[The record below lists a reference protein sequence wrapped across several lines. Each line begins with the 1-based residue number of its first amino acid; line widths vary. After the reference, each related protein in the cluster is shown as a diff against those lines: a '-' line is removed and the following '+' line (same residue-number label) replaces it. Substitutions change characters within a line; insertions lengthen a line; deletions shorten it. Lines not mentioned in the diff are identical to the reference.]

1 MAEPPFPAFGRPC
14 ERALLVPEQFG
25 LQQGFIEGRTVDG
38 DERLAFPGTG
48 LLNGAGDPFLARPRL
63 PGNQDGRLGGR
74 DRIHHLNKFAH
85 TRAAS
90 EKAGGVFTDIFPQF
104 PVLSRQP
111 GMIERPFQ
119 REVQQIEIQRL
130 FQIVIRTEPQRR
142 HSGFHGLPCGHDQN
156 RNRGVMMQNF
166 PDGRNAVHAGHAH
179 IRKHG
184 VVSPF
189 LDFFHGGIPVVG
201 LIRGISPPPEH
212 RPQHR
217 PVGTVVVHN
226 QYGRWRAHLIPPRLR
241 RQ

>member
-1 MAEPPFPAFGRPC
+1 M
-14 ERALLVPEQFG
+14 PEQFG

-38 DERLAFPGTG
+38 DERLASPGTG
-48 LLNGAGDPFLARPRL
+48 LLNGAGDPLLAGPRL

-74 DRIHHLNKFAH
+74 DRIHHLNEFAH
-85 TRAAS
+85 PRAAP
-90 EKAGGVFTDIFPQF
+90 EKTGRAFPDILPQF
-104 PVLSRQP
+104 PVLGRQP

-119 REVQQIEIQRL
+119 REVQQIEIQRF
-130 FQIVIRTEPQRR
+130 FQIVVRPEPQSR
-142 HSGFHGLPCGHDQN
+142 HSGFHGLPRGHDQD

-184 VVSPF
+184 VVSPL
-189 LDFFHGGIPVVG
+189 LDFLHGGIPVVG
-201 LIRGISPPPEH
+201 LIRGIPPPPEH

-217 PVGTVVVHN
+217 PVGTVVVHD
-226 QYGRWRAHLIPPRLR
+226 QYNRWRAHLIPPRLR